1 MNFLKENKNKIKKI
15 LIKELASN
23 PIKIN
28 YNNRCWENLTSSI
41 KKWESKTGIAII
53 AEYKRA
59 SPTGIINLTA
69 DLKNYYQ
76 ELSDLVAGFSILVNK
91 EWFMGSPAYIAIL
104 REIGWKGPILAKGF
118 IFYKKQIENYA
129 TLGATSILLIP
140 KALGHHELI
149 NLYEY
154 SIKKSVEPLI
164 EVNNFK
170 EAVKIIEILSPKI
183 IGVNARDLE
192 TLTIDKERMF
202 TTISMLR
209 KEYPDLFI
217 IAESGLK
224 DPEDAVKAMKFGADA
239 YLIGTELM
247 RNSDRRSFLN
257 KIYNKTLFNTFKS
270 L

>member
-1 MNFLKENKNKIKKI
+1 MNFLKENKNKIKKA
-15 LIKELASN
+15 LIKELSSN
-23 PIKIN
+23 SIKMN
-28 YNNRCWENLTSSI
+28 YNNTHWENLTDSI
-41 KKWESKTGIAII
+41 KKWKLKTGIAII

-59 SPTGIINLTA
+59 SPTEIINLKI

-76 ELSDLVAGFSILVNK
+76 ELSDIVAGFSIIVNK
-91 EWFMGSPAYIAIL
+91 DWFMGDPTHIAIL

-118 IFYKKQIENYA
+118 IFYKEQVENYA
-129 TLGATSILLIP
+129 KLGATNILLIP
-140 KALGHHELI
+140 KALGYQELI

-154 SIKKSVEPLI
+154 STKKFIEPLI

-170 EAVKIIEILSPKI
+170 EAVKFIEILSPKI

-202 TTISMLR
+202 MTISMIR

-224 DPEDAVKAMKFGADA
+224 DPEDAIKAMKSGADA

-247 RNSDRRSFLN
+247 KNSDRRSFLPV
-257 KIYNKTLFNTFKS
+257 S
-270 L
+270 WARRCV